1 MRNLNALVLAVVAA
15 LALAPV
21 ARADLVTRL
30 PTQDKVVALTFD
42 ACQAHAP
49 AAFDK
54 PLLDY
59 LLARKLPFTLFV
71 SGRFAETN
79 ASDLQRL
86 AREPQVEFGNHSWD
100 HPNTMDR
107 FTPEA
112 VRRQAERA
120 DAGIEAVTGR
130 APRFFR
136 FPAGNLNDAGLAAVE
151 AMGMPVVHWRW
162 ASGDPSRGET
172 AEKLHARVMR
182 LVQPGDI
189 LIFHINGRG
198 WHTAEALPRIVESLE
213 AEGYRFVQLSDYIA
227 TPRKPPTAVERTAQ
241 RAQDLISRAFLG
253 AAGQVPFGGAL

>member
-1 MRNLNALVLAVVAA
+1 MWNLRALVLTLAAA

-21 ARADLVTRL
+21 ARADLITRL
-30 PTQDKVVALTFD
+30 PTGDKVVALTFD
-42 ACQAHAP
+42 ACQAREA

-79 ASDLQRL
+79 AADLQRL
-86 AREPQVEFGNHSWD
+86 ALEPQVEFGNHAWD
-100 HPNTMDR
+100 HPNTMDT

-112 VRRQAERA
+112 VQRQAQRA
-120 DAGIEAVTGR
+120 DTEIEAITGR

-136 FPAGNLNDAGLAAVE
+136 FPAGNHNAAGLAAIE

-162 ASGDPSRGET
+162 ASGDPSRAET
-172 AEKLHARVMR
+172 AGRLHDRVLR
-182 LVQPGDI
+182 LVEPGDI

-227 TPRKPPTAVERTAQ
+227 TPRKPATAIERTAR
-241 RAQDLISRAFLG
+241 RAEDLISRAVQG